1 MSNDGNSTVGP
12 QDSHALDPIK
22 KSKSTLRL
30 TGVDAA
36 RGLALIGLIAVHIL
50 PEETEATGDPTWSY
64 LLFAGDSAALFAL
77 LAGVGLALSTG
88 RARPHQGRQ
97 LAADRIGLAVRAA
110 LIACVGLLI
119 GYLMSEDAPANGILL
134 FYGLFFLLAI
144 PFLSLGPKPLFVSA
158 GVFAVI
164 APLLILGLQDSLPD
178 PPSSNPTFEHLLTEP
193 TAVLAQL
200 LLTGAYPALAYM
212 TYILAGM
219 GLGRLDLRAKNVQ
232 ARLAAIGAGLAI
244 AAQSTSWVL
253 LYAAGGFQHLVGSSP
268 GLDEEAL
275 MQALIFEP
283 DVDRLNSPWWL
294 AVTTPHMNTP
304 LSIAWSLGVGMTV
317 LGVFLLVSRR
327 IQGWLRPLA
336 AMGAMTL
343 TLYSAHLVVLSFELH
358 EDQPYLWFTVQL
370 VVAVLFAL
378 TWQTLVGQG
387 PLEKVVGTAAKTSR
401 RAVLHGAP
409 PTGPRDTP
417 S

>member
-1 MSNDGNSTVGP
+1 MSSSVEFNGRQPPGHAVGHPRKGNGS
-12 QDSHALDPIK
+12 
-22 KSKSTLRL
+22 LRL
-30 TGVDAA
+30 VGVDAA

-50 PEETEATGDPTWSY
+50 PEENDATGDPTWSY

-88 RARPHQGRQ
+88 KTRPHQGRQ
-97 LAADRIGLAVRAA
+97 LVADRIGLAVRAA

-119 GYLMSEDAPANGILL
+119 GYAMLEDASANGILL
-134 FYGLFFLLAI
+134 FYGMFFLLAI
-144 PFLSLGPKPLFVSA
+144 PFLSLGPRPLFAAA

-219 GLGRLDLRAKNVQ
+219 GIGRLDLPAMNVQ
-232 ARLAAIGAGLAI
+232 ARLAMIGAGLAI
-244 AAQSTSWVL
+244 AAQFTSWIL

-268 GLDEEAL
+268 GLGEEAVTR
-275 MQALIFEP
+275 ALIFEP
-283 DVDRLNSPWWL
+283 DVDRLGTPWWL

-304 LSIAWSLGVGMTV
+304 LSIAWSLGVGMAV
-317 LGVFLLVSRR
+317 LGVFLLASRR
-327 IQGWLRPLA
+327 IQAWLRPLA

-343 TLYSAHLVVLSFELH
+343 TLYSAHLVALSFELH
-358 EDQPYLWFTVQL
+358 EDEPYQWFL
-370 VVAVLFAL
+370 VHVAVAVLFAL
-378 TWQTLVGQG
+378 TWQTLAGQG
-387 PLEKVVGTAAKTSR
+387 PLEKVVGTAVKASR
-401 RAVLHGAP
+401 RAVLQTAP
-409 PTGPRDTP
+409 TQERR
-417 S
+417 SH

>member
-1 MSNDGNSTVGP
+1 MSSSVEFNGRQPPGHAVGHPRKGNGS
-12 QDSHALDPIK
+12 
-22 KSKSTLRL
+22 LRL
-30 TGVDAA
+30 VGVDAA

-50 PEETEATGDPTWSY
+50 PEENDATGDPTWSY

-88 RARPHQGRQ
+88 KTRPHQGRQ
-97 LAADRIGLAVRAA
+97 LVADRIGLAVRAA

-119 GYLMSEDAPANGILL
+119 GYAMPEDASANGILL
-134 FYGLFFLLAI
+134 FYGMFFLLAI
-144 PFLSLGPKPLFVSA
+144 PFLSLGPRPLFAAA

-178 PPSSNPTFEHLLTEP
+178 PPSSAPTFEHLLTEP

-219 GLGRLDLRAKNVQ
+219 GIGRLDLPAMNVQ
-232 ARLAAIGAGLAI
+232 ARLAMIGAGLAI
-244 AAQSTSWVL
+244 AAQFTSWIL

-268 GLDEEAL
+268 GLGEEAVTR
-275 MQALIFEP
+275 ALIFEP
-283 DVDRLNSPWWL
+283 DVDRLGTPWWL

-317 LGVFLLVSRR
+317 RGCSCWPRAGSRCGCGR
-327 IQGWLRPLA
+327 W
-336 AMGAMTL
+336 
-343 TLYSAHLVVLSFELH
+343 
-358 EDQPYLWFTVQL
+358 
-370 VVAVLFAL
+370 
-378 TWQTLVGQG
+378 
-387 PLEKVVGTAAKTSR
+387 R
-401 RAVLHGAP
+401 RWG
-409 PTGPRDTP
+409 R
-417 S
+417 

>member
-1 MSNDGNSTVGP
+1 MSNDGESTVRRPHG
-12 QDSHALDPIK
+12 HAVGHIRK
-22 KSKSTLRL
+22 EKATLRL
-30 TGVDAA
+30 VGVDTA

-50 PEETEATGDPTWSY
+50 PEENEATGEPTWSY

-88 RARPHQGRQ
+88 KTRPHRGRQ
-97 LAADRIGLAVRAA
+97 LVADRIGLAVRAG
-110 LIACVGLLI
+110 LIASVGLLI
-119 GYLMSEDAPANGILL
+119 GYTMPEDAPANGILL
-134 FYGLFFLLAI
+134 YYGMFFLLAI
-144 PFLSLGPKPLFVSA
+144 PFLSLGPRPLFVAA

-164 APLLILGLQDSLPD
+164 APLLILGLQDSLPE
-178 PPSSNPTFEHLLTEP
+178 PPSSNPTFEHLLTAP

-200 LLTGAYPALAYM
+200 LLAGAYPALAYM

-219 GLGRLDLRAKNVQ
+219 GIGRLDLRAMNVQ
-232 ARLAAIGAGLAI
+232 ARLVVIGTGLAI
-244 AAQSTSWVL
+244 AAQFTSSVL
-253 LYAAGGFQHLVGSSP
+253 LYAAGGLQQLVASSP
-268 GLDEEAL
+268 ELDEETL

-317 LGVFLLVSRR
+317 LGVFLLASRR
-327 IQGWLRPLA
+327 IQAWLRPLA

-343 TLYSAHLVVLSFELH
+343 TLYSAHLVALSFELH
-358 EDQPYLWFTVQL
+358 EDEPSQWFLVHL
-370 VVAVLFAL
+370 VVAALFAL

-387 PLEKVVGTAAKTSR
+387 PLEKVVSTAVKASR

-409 PTGPRDTP
+409 THRT
-417 S
+417 

>member
-1 MSNDGNSTVGP
+1 MSSSVESSGRRPPGHAVG
-12 QDSHALDPIK
+12 HTRK
-22 KSKSTLRL
+22 GKGTLRL
-30 TGVDAA
+30 AGVDAA
-36 RGLALIGLIAVHIL
+36 RGLALFGLIAVHIL

-88 RARPHQGRQ
+88 KARPHRGRQ
-97 LAADRIGLAVRAA
+97 LAADRVGLVVRAV
-110 LIACVGLLI
+110 LISCVGLLL
-119 GYLMSEDAPANGILL
+119 GYMMPEDAPANGILL
-134 FYGLFFLLAI
+134 FYGMFFLLAV
-144 PFLSLGPKPLFVSA
+144 PFLSLGPQALFVAA

-164 APLLILGLQDSLPD
+164 APLLILGLQDLLPD
-178 PPSSNPTFEHLLTEP
+178 PVSSNPTFEHLLTAP
-193 TAVLAQL
+193 AAVLAQL
-200 LLTGAYPALAYM
+200 LLSGAYPALAYM

-219 GLGRLDLRAKNVQ
+219 GIGRLDLRATGVQ

-244 AAQSTSWVL
+244 AAQFTSWVL

-268 GLDEEAL
+268 GLDEESV
-275 MQALIFEP
+275 MRALIFEP

-317 LGVFLLVSRR
+317 LGGFLLVSRR
-327 IQGWLRPLA
+327 LGAWLRPLA

-343 TLYSAHLVVLSFELH
+343 TLYSAHLVALSFEFH
-358 EDQPYLWFTVQL
+358 EDEPYLWFL
-370 VVAVLFAL
+370 VHVAVAVLFAL

-387 PLEKVVGTAAKTSR
+387 PLEKVVGTTVKASR
-401 RAVLHGAP
+401 RAVLLGVS
-409 PTGPRDTP
+409 TQGL
-417 S
+417 SQ